1 MNQKNVSE
9 HALIVNDES
18 NAATALAEKLVDA
31 LTPALHVE
39 FSPDEASTVGAFIE
53 DALSE
58 EDATQS
64 SFDGVISLNG
74 TNNDRIG
81 GLNNE

>member
-9 HALIVNDES
+9 QVLTVNDET
-18 NAATALAEKLVDA
+18 NAAKALAEKLVDA
-31 LTPALHVE
+31 LTPGFHVE
-39 FSPDEASTVGAFIE
+39 FDPDEASTVGAFIE

-74 TNNDRIG
+74 NKNDRS
-81 GLNNE
+81 EA